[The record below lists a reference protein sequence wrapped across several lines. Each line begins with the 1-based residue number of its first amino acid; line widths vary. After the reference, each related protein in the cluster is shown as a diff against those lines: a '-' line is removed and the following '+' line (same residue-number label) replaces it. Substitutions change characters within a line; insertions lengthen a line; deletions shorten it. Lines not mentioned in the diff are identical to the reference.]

1 MPLYLAVKEV
11 LQNKGRFLLICLIV
25 ALITTL
31 VLFIAALAEGLAAAN
46 KEYIENLTGELIVFQ
61 ENVELSF
68 PSSRIGR
75 STVGEIRRVEGVA
88 DVGQISFASGALVF
102 DQVSPEGVT
111 LPTTTTP
118 QPPLD
123 VTLVGVEPGRP
134 GEPAVV
140 SGSSLG
146 RSRSDGV
153 IIDDNVALRRNITL
167 GDTITIKTTQGTS
180 EEFYKLVVV
189 GIADKLQFQ
198 FLPSIFIPYT
208 TWEKVRPKAANSV
221 ENDELV
227 SNVAVVKL
235 VDPAQWRPMVQRL
248 EQQVDKVE
256 VVDRETAYK
265 SSPGYA
271 AQQSTLDTQRYFT
284 LFIGI
289 LVIGGFFQI
298 QTLQKVAQIGMLKAI
313 GASNMVV
320 IISAIAQIILVNCIG
335 VLIGALGS
343 YLLQLSFPVEIP
355 VIFTGRS
362 VATAIISLLLIGPV
376 SGLVSLRSLLKVEP
390 LTALGL
396 AQ

>member
-1 MPLYLAVKEV
+1 MP
-11 LQNKGRFLLICLIV
+11 NW
-25 ALITTL
+25 
-31 VLFIAALAEGLAAAN
+31 
-46 KEYIENLTGELIVFQ
+46 
-61 ENVELSF
+61 
-68 PSSRIGR
+68 
-75 STVGEIRRVEGVA
+75 GV
-88 DVGQISFASGALVF
+88 
-102 DQVSPEGVT
+102 
-111 LPTTTTP
+111 
-118 QPPLD
+118 
-123 VTLVGVEPGRP
+123 
-134 GEPAVV
+134 
-140 SGSSLG
+140 
-146 RSRSDGV
+146 SRSDGV
-153 IIDDNVALRRNITL
+153 IIDGNVALRRGIKL
-167 GDTITIKTTQGTS
+167 GDAVIIKTTQGTS
-180 EEFYKLVVV
+180 EEFFELVVV
-189 GIADKLQFQ
+189 GIAGKLQFQ

-208 TWEKVRPKAANSV
+208 TWEKVRPKSTNSI
-221 ENDELV
+221 DAGELV

-235 VDPAQWRPMVQRL
+235 ANPGQWQAMAQKL

-320 IISAIAQIILVNCIG
+320 VTAAISQIIIVNCIG
-335 VLIGALGS
+335 VLIGGLGS
-343 YLLQLSFPVEIP
+343 FLLQLGFPVEIP
-355 VIFTGRS
+355 VIFSGQS
-362 VATAIISLLLIGPV
+362 VGTAIVSLLLIGPV